1 MSNPILD
8 AVESIN
14 SAFEE
19 FKTTNDERLEA
30 EQKGNEARARE
41 LSEKLDRIERDIVSH
56 EKAKKEEERKNA
68 ILQERVEI
76 LESINDRP
84 GKTAEEK
91 AADEYA
97 EFFWKGLRT
106 RFQDDESRTGMRNA
120 MTKMREYGSKKSIS
134 LGVAGDGGHGLPE
147 EISRQIDSLL
157 LKQSDILQ
165 EIKFIE
171 VGSSDYKEL
180 ISINSTGAAWS
191 AEGGTRSEQ
200 TTPTLRQIAPT
211 WGELYSYLF
220 SSTWAIED
228 IFFDVEG
235 WLRDTTAE
243 QMAKAVDLS
252 VWSGDASAKPTG
264 FINATPVTTADYA
277 SPMRAAAAFQ
287 YIPTDSASPQAM
299 GFDDVYDLLYSLNR
313 AYRNNAKFFCNTVTQ
328 GGLRK
333 LKDSNGQYLWQVSNQ
348 AGQPSMLAGY
358 PVVTWEDMADY
369 TTADGFYLGFGDLR
383 KAYTLCY
390 RRALAVT
397 VDNNVTTPGTV
408 KFYIRRRFG
417 GIVANNDA
425 AKLLKLAD
433 T

>member
-8 AVESIN
+8 AVENIN

-56 EKAKKEEERKNA
+56 EKAKKEEERKAA

-91 AADEYA
+91 AKDEYA
-97 EFFWKGLRT
+97 EWFWKGIRSK
-106 RFQDDESRTGMRNA
+106 FQDDEATRGMRGA
-120 MTKMREYGSKKSIS
+120 VQKMREYGSKSIS
-134 LGVAGDGGHGLPE
+134 LGTAGDGGHALPE
-147 EISRQIDSLL
+147 EISRAIDSLM
-157 LKQSDILQ
+157 LKQSDILN

-180 ISINSTGAAWS
+180 LSINSTGAAWS
-191 AEGGTRSEQ
+191 AEGGARSEQ

-228 IFFDVEG
+228 IFFDVES

-243 QMAKAVDLS
+243 QFAKAVDLA

-264 FINATPVTTADYA
+264 MTNATPVTTADYA
-277 SPMRAAAAFQ
+277 SPMRAAAALQ

-313 AYRNNAKFFCNTVTQ
+313 AYRPNAKFFCNTVTQ

-348 AGQPSMLAGY
+348 AGQPSMLAGF
-358 PVVTWEDMADY
+358 PVVTWEDMADF

-383 KAYTLCY
+383 KGYTLCY
-390 RRALAVT
+390 RRQLAVT

-425 AKLLKLAD
+425 IKLLKLAD